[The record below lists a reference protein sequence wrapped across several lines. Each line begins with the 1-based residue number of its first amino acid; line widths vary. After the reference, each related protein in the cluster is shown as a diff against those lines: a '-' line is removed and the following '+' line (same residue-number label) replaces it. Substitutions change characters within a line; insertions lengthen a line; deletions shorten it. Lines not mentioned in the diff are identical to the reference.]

1 MLTQYQI
8 INLEPGSEEWLAFRK
23 TKITATDA
31 SVIMKANPWKTSLQL
46 YQEKISEENKTFT
59 NERMKRGT
67 DLEPLARELFNL
79 RTGFKMEP
87 VVLVKD
93 WVMASLDGFDSVSG
107 NILEVKCPGEKDHAI
122 AVSGKVP
129 GHYYP
134 QLQHQMYV
142 ADADKAYYFSF
153 DGIDGVIVEV
163 MRDAAYIDK
172 MMEEEAKFF
181 ECLQNKTAP
190 ECAEYNERSDEAWKR
205 LAVQWKSVTQC
216 IRDLEKEEEDIRKEL
231 IGLSG
236 EQNSKGAGVSLCRFE
251 RKGNIDYT
259 KIDELKNI
267 DLETYRKPTTISWRI
282 NILDVKSA

>member
-1 MLTQYQI
+1 
-8 INLEPGSEEWLAFRK
+8 
-23 TKITATDA
+23 
-31 SVIMKANPWKTSLQL
+31 
-46 YQEKISEENKTFT
+46 
-59 NERMKRGT
+59 
-67 DLEPLARELFNL
+67 
-79 RTGFKMEP
+79 
-87 VVLVKD
+87 
-93 WVMASLDGFDSVSG
+93 
-107 NILEVKCPGEKDHAI
+107 
-122 AVSGKVP
+122 
-129 GHYYP
+129 
-134 QLQHQMYV
+134 
-142 ADADKAYYFSF
+142 
-153 DGIDGVIVEV
+153 